1 MSHTTNVLQV
11 SFLFIEAVR
20 RISIIR
26 YIFSTLSQIS
36 QLLYKLIRQ
45 KLYFHVLQ
53 ISNYILQ
60 YYNSN
65 SKRLVSDG

>member
-11 SFLFIEAVR
+11 SFLFIEAAR

-36 QLLYKLIRQ
+36 QLLYKLFRQ

-65 SKRLVSDG
+65 SKHLVSDG